1 MRMDKETS
9 QLLWICS
16 QIKGLFMI
24 GFAHDLNKH
33 LSLSTIY
40 FHTENDSLK
49 LDETL
54 EKFRLEWIV
63 S

>member
-1 MRMDKETS
+1 MLSGFELHPRWVP
-9 QLLWICS
+9 L
-16 QIKGLFMI
+16 MI

-40 FHTENDSLK
+40 FHTENHSLK

-54 EKFRLEWIV
+54 EKFRLERIV